1 MNFRE
6 ILIRLIA
13 MTTPY
18 VYDQNVS
25 LLELVRRLYSIVNE
39 LCIALQ
45 GLKDEY
51 DDLKTYVD
59 NYFKNLDLS
68 SEVKTVIDE
77 MVADG
82 TLGNL
87 INQDLLGNINT
98 EITNIKSELQNV
110 NNEINGIS
118 TNISTIQEDIT
129 GLKDYDNTNNSNIL
143 KLKNKQIVQIATC
156 EANSNYVISN
166 ENFDVNLNDVV
177 YIHFNQAIDN
187 TKQATL
193 TINNVAKNVIKD
205 DGSLFLGSDLENTDL
220 ILKVG
225 EAGLYQI
232 VDIASLMSEINQ
244 ANTKIISLTNEVN
257 TLNSSYESLESDV
270 ASNTN
275 GVNGLTDYIQ
285 LDNTINFTTDSI
297 SVLTSNGAVAGSVS
311 TVQGGISYN
320 KDYSKFRP
328 NGLIVF
334 TPNTQTGEK
343 YLKIQTPLRPTQ
355 QLEFAGVGFVNL
367 NEGTIGSMRA
377 QLTTDGQLRFIC
389 AGIGQSGTTIYA
401 RIFPTDY
408 VVKNYKESA

>member
-25 LLELVRRLYSIVNE
+25 LLELVRRLYAIVNE

-82 TLGNL
+82 TLANL
-87 INQDLLGNINT
+87 INQDLLGNIN
-98 EITNIKSELQNV
+98 
-110 NNEINGIS
+110 NEIANLTTS
-118 TNISTIQEDIT
+118 LNKANEDIVT
-129 GLKDYDNTNNSNIL
+129 INGNIETINTDITSLKNYNVTNDSNIL
-143 KLKNKQIVQIATC
+143 KLENKDKVQIATC
-156 EANSNYVISN
+156 EANSNYVINN
-166 ENFDVNLNDVV
+166 ENLIVNTNDVL

-193 TINNVAKNVIKD
+193 TINGVAKNVIKD
-205 DGSLFLGSDLENTDL
+205 DGSLFFGSALENSDL

-225 EAGLYQI
+225 NAGLYQI
-232 VDIASLMSEINQ
+232 IEIANLQDSINH
-244 ANTKIISLTNEVN
+244 ANTEITSLTNEVN

-270 ASNTN
+270 VNNTN
-275 GVNGLTDYIQ
+275 DINGLTDYIQ
-285 LDNTINFTTDSI
+285 LINTINFTPESI

-311 TVQGGISYN
+311 VVRGGISYN

-328 NGLIVF
+328 NGIIVY

-343 YLKIQTPLRPTQ
+343 YLNMQTPLRPTQ
-355 QLEFAGVGFVNL
+355 QLEFADVGFVHL
-367 NEGTIGSMRA
+367 NNGTIGSMRA
-377 QLTTDGQLRFIC
+377 QLTTDGQLRLIC
-389 AGIGQSGTTIYA
+389 SGIGESGGVVYA

>member
-82 TLGNL
+82 TLANL
-87 INQDLLGNINT
+87 INQDLLGNIN
-98 EITNIKSELQNV
+98 
-110 NNEINGIS
+110 NEIANLTTGL
-118 TNISTIQEDIT
+118 NKANEDIVT
-129 GLKDYDNTNNSNIL
+129 INGNIETINTDITSLKNYNVTNDSNIL
-143 KLKNKQIVQIATC
+143 KLENKDKVQIATC
-156 EANSNYVISN
+156 EANSNYVINN
-166 ENFDVNLNDVV
+166 ENLVVNTNDIL

-193 TINNVAKNVIKD
+193 TINGVAKNVIKD
-205 DGSLFLGSDLENTDL
+205 DGSLFLGSALENSDL

-225 EAGLYQI
+225 NAGLYQI
-232 VDIASLMSEINQ
+232 IDIANLQDSINHANNEI
-244 ANTKIISLTNEVN
+244 N
-257 TLNSSYESLESDV
+257 TLNTSYENLQADV
-270 ASNTN
+270 TNNTDN
-275 GVNGLTDYIQ
+275 IDGLSKYVQFTNKVALTKNNVVLNSSGDTLTDASGYIE
-285 LDNTINFTTDSI
+285 
-297 SVLTSNGAVAGSVS
+297 
-311 TVQGGISYN
+311 YN
-320 KDYSKFRP
+320 NDYSKLRIQGSFS
-328 NGLIVF
+328 F
-334 TPNTQTGEK
+334 TVGADSGVRT
-343 YLKIQTPLRPTQ
+343 LKIQTPIRPSEQ
-355 QLEFAGVGFVNL
+355 KELSAIGLGFATNFKGMATASATLLTSGELQIKCLAVANNPILLICF
-367 NEGTIGSMRA
+367 GSEYE
-377 QLTTDGQLRFIC
+377 I
-389 AGIGQSGTTIYA
+389 
-401 RIFPTDY
+401 
-408 VVKNYKESA
+408 KNYTVGGV

>member
-82 TLGNL
+82 TLANL
-87 INQDLLGNINT
+87 INQDLLGNIN
-98 EITNIKSELQNV
+98 
-110 NNEINGIS
+110 NEIANLTTS
-118 TNISTIQEDIT
+118 LNKANEDISAINGNIET
-129 GLKDYDNTNNSNIL
+129 INTDITSLKNYNVTNDSNIL
-143 KLKNKQIVQIATC
+143 KLENKDKVQIATC
-156 EANSNYVISN
+156 EANSNYVINN
-166 ENFDVNLNDVV
+166 ENLVVNTNDIL

-193 TINNVAKNVIKD
+193 TINGVAKNVIKD
-205 DGSLFLGSDLENTDL
+205 DGSLFLGSALENSDL

-225 EAGLYQI
+225 NAGLYEI
-232 VDIASLMSEINQ
+232 IDIANLQDSINHANNEI
-244 ANTKIISLTNEVN
+244 N
-257 TLNSSYESLESDV
+257 TLNTLYENLQADVTNNTDGIDGLSKYVQFTNKIPLTTSNVVLNSSGD
-270 ASNTN
+270 T
-275 GVNGLTDYIQ
+275 LTDVSGYIE
-285 LDNTINFTTDSI
+285 
-297 SVLTSNGAVAGSVS
+297 
-311 TVQGGISYN
+311 YN
-320 KDYSKFRP
+320 NDYSKLKIQGSFS
-328 NGLIVF
+328 F
-334 TPNTQTGEK
+334 TVGADSGVRT
-343 YLKIQTPLRPTQ
+343 LKIQTPIRPSEQ
-355 QLEFAGVGFVNL
+355 KELSAIGLGFAATFKGMATASATLLTSGELQIKCLAVAN
-367 NEGTIGSMRA
+367 NTILLICFGSEYE
-377 QLTTDGQLRFIC
+377 I
-389 AGIGQSGTTIYA
+389 
-401 RIFPTDY
+401 
-408 VVKNYKESA
+408 KNYIVGGV

>member
-82 TLGNL
+82 TLANL
-87 INQDLLGNINT
+87 INQDLLGNIN
-98 EITNIKSELQNV
+98 
-110 NNEINGIS
+110 NEIANLTTS
-118 TNISTIQEDIT
+118 LNKANEDIVT
-129 GLKDYDNTNNSNIL
+129 INGNIETINTDITSLKNYNVTNDSNIL
-143 KLKNKQIVQIATC
+143 KLENKDKVQIATC
-156 EANSNYVISN
+156 EANSNYVINN
-166 ENFDVNLNDVV
+166 ENLVVNTNDIL

-193 TINNVAKNVIKD
+193 TINGVAKNVIKD
-205 DGSLFLGSDLENTDL
+205 DGSLFLGSALENSDL

-225 EAGLYQI
+225 EAGLYQVI
-232 VDIASLMSEINQ
+232 YIADLQDSINH
-244 ANTKIISLTNEVN
+244 ANTEIN
-257 TLNSSYESLESDV
+257 TLNTLYENLQTDVTNNTDGIDGLSKYVQFTNKVPLTTNNVVLNSSGD
-270 ASNTN
+270 T
-275 GVNGLTDYIQ
+275 LTDASGYIE
-285 LDNTINFTTDSI
+285 
-297 SVLTSNGAVAGSVS
+297 
-311 TVQGGISYN
+311 YN
-320 KDYSKFRP
+320 NDYSKFKIQA
-328 NGLIVF
+328 NFSF
-334 TPNTQTGEK
+334 TVGADSGVRI
-343 YLKIQTPLRPTQ
+343 LKIQTPIRPTKQ
-355 QLEFAGVGFVNL
+355 MEFSSVGFGFAQTFKGIASASATLLTSGELQIKCLAVAN
-367 NEGTIGSMRA
+367 NTIFLTCFGSE
-377 QLTTDGQLRFIC
+377 
-389 AGIGQSGTTIYA
+389 YE
-401 RIFPTDY
+401 
-408 VVKNYKESA
+408 VKNYTVGGV

>member
-82 TLGNL
+82 TLANL
-87 INQDLLGNINT
+87 INQDLLGNIN
-98 EITNIKSELQNV
+98 
-110 NNEINGIS
+110 NEIANLTTS
-118 TNISTIQEDIT
+118 LNNTNEDIVT
-129 GLKDYDNTNNSNIL
+129 INGNIETINTDITSLKNYNVTNDSNIL
-143 KLKNKQIVQIATC
+143 KLENKDKVQIATC
-156 EANSNYVISN
+156 EANSNYVINN
-166 ENFDVNLNDVV
+166 ENLVVNTNDIL

-193 TINNVAKNVIKD
+193 TINGVAKNVIKD
-205 DGSLFLGSDLENTDL
+205 DGSLFLGSALENSDL

-225 EAGLYQI
+225 NAGLYQI
-232 VDIASLMSEINQ
+232 IDIANLQDSINH
-244 ANTKIISLTNEVN
+244 ANTEIN
-257 TLNSSYESLESDV
+257 TLNTLYENLQTDV
-270 ASNTN
+270 TNNTD
-275 GVNGLTDYIQ
+275 GIQSLTDYLHFNRNLHYNYNQITST
-285 LDNTINFTTDSI
+285 NPTIS
-297 SVLTSNGAVAGSVS
+297 A
-311 TVQGGISYN
+311 QSYIDCDFN
-320 KDYSKFRP
+320 KDGSA
-328 NGLIVF
+328 G
-334 TPNTQTGEK
+334 
-343 YLKIQTPLRPTQ
+343 KIYGFLNITAGGTEGNLEIADCGLRPKQDIVIKNIVSIVTNNVIWY
-355 QLEFAGVGFVNL
+355 GNL
-367 NEGTIGSMRA
+367 NVKKTGKCTLIMQNLGSANVTAVIQPCTI
-377 QLTTDGQLRFIC
+377 FC
-389 AGIGQSGTTIYA
+389 NEY
-401 RIFPTDY
+401 Y
-408 VVKNYKESA
+408 N

>member
-82 TLGNL
+82 TLANL
-87 INQDLLGNINT
+87 INQDLLGNIN
-98 EITNIKSELQNV
+98 
-110 NNEINGIS
+110 NEIANLTTS
-118 TNISTIQEDIT
+118 LNKVNEDIAT
-129 GLKDYDNTNNSNIL
+129 INTDITSLKNYNVTNDSNIL
-143 KLKNKQIVQIATC
+143 KLENKDKVQIATC
-156 EANSNYVISN
+156 EANSNYVINN
-166 ENFDVNLNDVV
+166 ENLVVNANDIL

-193 TINNVAKNVIKD
+193 TINGVAKNVIKD
-205 DGSLFLGSDLENTDL
+205 DGSLFLGSALENSDL

-225 EAGLYQI
+225 NAGLYQI
-232 VDIASLMSEINQ
+232 IDIANLQDSINH
-244 ANTKIISLTNEVN
+244 ANTEIN
-257 TLNSSYESLESDV
+257 TLNTLYDNLQADV
-270 ASNTN
+270 TNNTDDID
-275 GVNGLTDYIQ
+275 GLSKYVQFTNKVALTTGNVR
-285 LDNTINFTTDSI
+285 LDSAGDTITN
-297 SVLTSNGAVAGSVS
+297 
-311 TVQGGISYN
+311 VQGTIEYN
-320 KDYSKFRP
+320 NDYSKMRIIGHV
-328 NGLIVF
+328 NYSTSSNNINRV
-334 TPNTQTGEK
+334 
-343 YLKIQTPLRPTQ
+343 LKIQTPIRLTEEK
-355 QLEFAGVGFVNL
+355 QLY
-367 NEGTIGSMRA
+367 
-377 QLTTDGQLRFIC
+377 
-389 AGIGQSGTTIYA
+389 GIGFGFAQGIKALGYCSGILKTNGELQISCETASNDTMSTLFFGTEYEL
-401 RIFPTDY
+401 
-408 VVKNYKESA
+408 KNYSVGGV

>member
-82 TLGNL
+82 TLANL
-87 INQDLLGNINT
+87 INQDLLGNINS
-98 EITNIKSELQNV
+98 EIANLTTNLNKA
-110 NNEINGIS
+110 NEDIVTING
-118 TNISTIQEDIT
+118 NIETINTDIT
-129 GLKDYDNTNNSNIL
+129 SLKNYNVTNDSNIL
-143 KLKNKQIVQIATC
+143 KLENKDKVQIATC
-156 EANSNYVISN
+156 EANSNYVINN
-166 ENFDVNLNDVV
+166 ENLVVNTNDIL

-193 TINNVAKNVIKD
+193 TINGVAKNVIKD
-205 DGSLFLGSDLENTDL
+205 DGSLFLGSALENSDL

-225 EAGLYQI
+225 NAGLYQI
-232 VDIASLMSEINQ
+232 IDIANLQDSINHANNEI
-244 ANTKIISLTNEVN
+244 N
-257 TLNSSYESLESDV
+257 TLNTSYENLQADV
-270 ASNTN
+270 TNNTDN
-275 GVNGLTDYIQ
+275 IDGLSKYVQFTNKVALTKNNVVLNSSGDTLTDASGYIE
-285 LDNTINFTTDSI
+285 
-297 SVLTSNGAVAGSVS
+297 
-311 TVQGGISYN
+311 YN
-320 KDYSKFRP
+320 NDYSKFKIQA
-328 NGLIVF
+328 NFSF
-334 TPNTQTGEK
+334 TVGADSGVRT
-343 YLKIQTPLRPTQ
+343 LKIQTPIRPTKQ
-355 QLEFAGVGFVNL
+355 MEFSTVGFGFAQTFKGIASASATLLTSGELQIKCLAVANNNISL
-367 NEGTIGSMRA
+367 ICFGSEYE
-377 QLTTDGQLRFIC
+377 I
-389 AGIGQSGTTIYA
+389 
-401 RIFPTDY
+401 
-408 VVKNYKESA
+408 KNYTVGGV

>member
-25 LLELVRRLYSIVNE
+25 LLELVRRLYAIVNE

-68 SEVKTVIDE
+68 SEVKTVIDK

-82 TLGNL
+82 TLANL
-87 INQDLLGNINT
+87 INQDLLGNINNEIANLT
-98 EITNIKSELQNV
+98 TSLNKANEDIVTINGNIETINTNITSLKNYNITN
-110 NNEINGIS
+110 
-118 TNISTIQEDIT
+118 D
-129 GLKDYDNTNNSNIL
+129 SNIL
-143 KLKNKQIVQIATC
+143 KLENKDKVQIATC
-156 EANSNYVISN
+156 EANSNYVINN
-166 ENFDVNLNDVV
+166 ENLIVNTNDIL

-193 TINNVAKNVIKD
+193 TINGVAKNVIED

-232 VDIASLMSEINQ
+232 IDIGTLMSEINQ

-257 TLNSSYESLESDV
+257 TLNSLYTNLESDV
-270 ASNTN
+270 ANNTN

-285 LDNTINFTTDSI
+285 LDNTVNFTTDSI

-311 TVQGGISYN
+311 IARGGISYN

-328 NGLIVF
+328 NGLIVYV
-334 TPNTQTGEK
+334 PNNQTGEK
-343 YLKIQTPLRPTQ
+343 YLNMQTPLRPTR
-355 QLEFAGVGFVNL
+355 QLEFDDVGFVNL
-367 NEGTIGSMRA
+367 NEGTIGSIRA

-389 AGIGQSGTTIYA
+389 SGIGSSGASVYA
-401 RIFPTDY
+401 RLFPTDY

>member
-82 TLGNL
+82 TLANL
-87 INQDLLGNINT
+87 INQDLLGNIN
-98 EITNIKSELQNV
+98 
-110 NNEINGIS
+110 NEIANLTTS
-118 TNISTIQEDIT
+118 LNKANEDIVT
-129 GLKDYDNTNNSNIL
+129 INGNIETINTDITSLKNYNVTNDSNIL
-143 KLKNKQIVQIATC
+143 KLENKDKVQIATC
-156 EANSNYVISN
+156 EANSNYVINN
-166 ENFDVNLNDVV
+166 ENLIVNTNDVL
-177 YIHFNQAIDN
+177 YIHFNQAIDG

-193 TINNVAKNVIKD
+193 TINGVAKNVIED

-232 VDIASLMSEINQ
+232 IDIGTLMSEINQ

-257 TLNSSYESLESDV
+257 TLNNLYTNLESDV
-270 ASNTN
+270 TNNTA

-285 LDNTINFTTDSI
+285 LDNTINFTNDSI

-311 TVQGGISYN
+311 IVRGGISYN

-328 NGLIVF
+328 FGLIVF

-343 YLKIQTPLRPTQ
+343 YLNMQTPLRPTQ
-355 QLEFAGVGFVNL
+355 QLEFAEVGFVNL

-377 QLTTDGQLRFIC
+377 QLTTEGELRFIC
-389 AGIGQSGTTIYA
+389 AGIGESGATVYA

-408 VVKNYKESA
+408 VVKNYKESV

>member
-77 MVADG
+77 MVTDG
-82 TLGNL
+82 TLANL
-87 INQDLLGNINT
+87 INQDLLGNIN
-98 EITNIKSELQNV
+98 
-110 NNEINGIS
+110 NEIANLTTS
-118 TNISTIQEDIT
+118 LNKANEDIVT
-129 GLKDYDNTNNSNIL
+129 INGNIETINTDITSLKNYNVTNDSNIL
-143 KLKNKQIVQIATC
+143 KLENKDKVQIATC
-156 EANSNYVISN
+156 EANSNYVINN
-166 ENFDVNLNDVV
+166 ENLVVNTNDIL

-205 DGSLFLGSDLENTDL
+205 DGSLFLGSALENSDL

-225 EAGLYQI
+225 NAGLYEI
-232 VDIASLMSEINQ
+232 IDIANLQDSINH
-244 ANTKIISLTNEVN
+244 ANTEITSLTNEVN
-257 TLNSSYESLESDV
+257 TLNSLYENLESDV
-270 ASNTN
+270 VNNTN

-297 SVLTSNGAVAGSVS
+297 SVLASNGATAGSVS
-311 TVQGGISYN
+311 IVRGGISYN

-328 NGLIVF
+328 NGLIVY

-343 YLKIQTPLRPTQ
+343 YLNIHTPLRPTK
-355 QLEFAGVGFVNL
+355 QLEFAEVGFVNL
-367 NEGTIGSMRA
+367 NNGTIGSIRA
-377 QLTTDGQLRFIC
+377 QLTTTGELRFIC
-389 AGIGQSGTTIYA
+389 AGIGASGETVYA
-401 RIFPTDY
+401 RLFPTDY
-408 VVKNYKESA
+408 VVKKYKESA